1 MAGLLHRLTAFV
13 LQETHPTRLRR
24 LAHKIIQVLYHVAWR
39 AWEDSLLRRAAA
51 LSFFTLLN
59 LLPLASLVLFVLSRS
74 SPFQSNMKSVEAALV
89 DQLMTPA
96 AQKVVWDLFDRLS
109 ENLSLLGMGASGAV
123 ALVTFFFLGT
133 TLIASVESAL
143 NEIWRWPGRRGAFVA
158 RVSLLWLGVTL
169 LPLLVGISFALSA
182 HFRKGM
188 PRFYLTLHYFVP
200 FLISFIA
207 FLGLYWVTSRG
218 RLKIGPTIL
227 ASFAATCLFEG
238 AKLGLSRYVQL
249 VFSQSTVEKVYGSLA
264 LVPIGMVWIY
274 YSWIIVL
281 LGAELAYVLHHRA
294 RLQDEAR
301 LKEALGM
308 GFTPLSRIAAI
319 ALLLDACEAFDEGLG
334 GLSPADA
341 AARYQ
346 LHPDQTER
354 WFAALE
360 EGGFVVRTPSG
371 TLTLAR
377 PARTIRLKDVSDLYE
392 RMFHGAFAGASDPVR
407 RFAGDEEGAFLAG
420 LGERTMADW
429 AQERGAVSRSAPCP
443 PIGSEN

>member
-1 MAGLLHRLTAFV
+1 MAGLLRRITAFV
-13 LQETHPTRLRR
+13 LLETHPTHLRR
-24 LAHKIIQVLYHVAWR
+24 LAHKILQVLYHVVRR
-39 AWEDSLLRRAAA
+39 AWEDNLLRRSAA
-51 LSFFTLLN
+51 LAFFTLLN
-59 LLPLASLVLFVLSRS
+59 LLPLACLVLFVLSRS
-74 SPFQSNMKSVEAALV
+74 SPFQSNMRSVEAALV

-96 AQKVVWDLFDRLS
+96 AQKVAMDLFERLS
-109 ENLSLLGMGASGAV
+109 ENLSLLGTGVSGAV
-123 ALVTFFFLGT
+123 ALVTFMVLGT
-133 TLIASVESAL
+133 TLIASVERTL
-143 NEIWRWPGRRGAFVA
+143 NEIWRAPRRRGAFLA

-169 LPLLVGISFALSA
+169 LPILVASSFALSA
-182 HFRKGM
+182 HFKKGM

-207 FLGLYWVTSRG
+207 FLALYWITSRA
-218 RLKIGPTIL
+218 RLTIFPTVI
-227 ASFAATCLFEG
+227 AAFTATCLFEG

-281 LGAELAYVLHHRA
+281 LGAELAYVLHFRA

-301 LKEALGM
+301 LKVALGQ
-308 GFTPLSRIAAI
+308 GFTPLSRTGAI
-319 ALLLDACEAFDEGLG
+319 ALLMDACEAFDEGRG
-334 GLSPADA
+334 GLSPAES

-346 LHPDQTER
+346 MHPEQTER

-371 TLTLAR
+371 ALALAR
-377 PARTIRLKDVSDLYE
+377 PARTILLREVSDLYE
-392 RMFHGAFAGASDPVR
+392 RMFHGALAGASEPVR
-407 RFAGDEEGAFLAG
+407 RFADDEEGGFLAG
-420 LGERTMADW
+420 LGDRTMADW
-429 AQERGAVSRSAPCP
+429 AHERGAVSRSAPCP